1 MLKLGAREGDT
12 FEPRN
17 NLHSHEVEQKH
28 VCNGLSFSEAFTV
41 FIRSRI
47 LSTEDGPVSLEKE
60 LRLVQQC
67 PRLSKVKVDINMLKK
82 AVATQNRKFFEKFPE
97 INSSQVQYYYV
108 DKCKVNL

>member
-1 MLKLGAREGDT
+1 MNI

-28 VCNGLSFSEAFTV
+28 ACNGLSFSEAFTV

-97 INSSQVQYYYV
+97 TKNYYAGNSI
-108 DKCKVNL
+108 